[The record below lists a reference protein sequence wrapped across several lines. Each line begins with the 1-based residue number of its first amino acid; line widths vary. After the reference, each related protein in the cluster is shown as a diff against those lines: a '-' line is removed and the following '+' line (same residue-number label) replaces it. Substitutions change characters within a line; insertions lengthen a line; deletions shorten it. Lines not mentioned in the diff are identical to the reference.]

1 LENKSAIFNRSVIAW
16 GLYDWANSAFPT
28 LVTTFIFATY
38 FTESVAKNHFI
49 GTEQWGD
56 AIALS
61 GIIIAFLS
69 PIFGAIA
76 DHQGR
81 RKPWLFIFTLL
92 TAICSGALWY
102 VQPNHRYVVLILS
115 LMVVGTIAFEIAT
128 VFYNAMLQSIAPK
141 NYIGRISG
149 WAWGLGYAGGLSCLI
164 LSLILF
170 IKPDVT
176 WFSLNKQTA
185 EPIRICGPFILVWIT
200 LFSWPLFFLT
210 PDISSKKIRTID
222 AIRLAF
228 RTLWKTLQ
236 GLPQQKSILLFLI
249 AHMLY
254 IDGLNTLFAFGG
266 IYAAGT
272 FGMHFSQVLE
282 FGIAM
287 NVTAGLGAAA
297 FAWIDDY
304 WGAKK
309 TILISLSLLII
320 AGIGVILV
328 RTQLLFWILSL
339 VLGLFVGPIQAASR
353 SFMVR
358 IAPPAIVTELFGLF
372 ALSGK
377 ATAFINPWLVGLLT
391 ATFASQRIGMSSIF
405 VFLTM
410 GGFLLFFVTENK

>member
-1 LENKSAIFNRSVIAW
+1 M
-16 GLYDWANSAFPT
+16 
-28 LVTTFIFATY
+28 
-38 FTESVAKNHFI
+38 
-49 GTEQWGD
+49 
-56 AIALS
+56 
-61 GIIIAFLS
+61 
-69 PIFGAIA
+69 
-76 DHQGR
+76 
-81 RKPWLFIFTLL
+81 
-92 TAICSGALWY
+92 
-102 VQPNHRYVVLILS
+102 QPNHRYVVLILS